1 MTERLFDRDSHLQ
14 KFTAEVI
21 SCEAIEEGW
30 KVELDRTAFF
40 PEGGGQKGDTGSLE
54 GIEVW
59 DTQETGDR
67 IFHYTRGPLE
77 PGSAIQGAIDFEKR
91 FSRMQHH
98 SGEHIVSG
106 LVHRF
111 FGYHNVG
118 FHLGDGPVTMDFSGP
133 LNEEE
138 LRRVELEANR
148 AVAANLQVKVSYP
161 EKEVL
166 AQMEYRSKIEI
177 EGQIRLITIPGY
189 DVCACCAPHVSLTG
203 EIGSIKLTGSARY
216 KGGTRV
222 SMLCGLRALE
232 DNNLKEKNVAEISA
246 LLSAKP
252 EEVAIAVKRLL
263 AELQEKKERI
273 AGLQEQLLIQKLE
286 QIPMGQKTVC
296 LFQPGLDTIAMRN
309 FVNAGAEKCTGI
321 CGVFAGDDESG
332 YQYILGSRTQ
342 DVREF
347 AKEFNLVF
355 HGKGGGKPEMVQGY
369 VRGSRTAIENYIS
382 R

>member
-1 MTERLFDRDSHLQ
+1 M
-14 KFTAEVI
+14 
-21 SCEAIEEGW
+21 
-30 KVELDRTAFF
+30 
-40 PEGGGQKGDTGSLE
+40 
-54 GIEVW
+54 
-59 DTQETGDR
+59 
-67 IFHYTRGPLE
+67 
-77 PGSAIQGAIDFEKR
+77 
-91 FSRMQHH
+91 
-98 SGEHIVSG
+98 
-106 LVHRF
+106 
-111 FGYHNVG
+111 
-118 FHLGDGPVTMDFSGP
+118 
-133 LNEEE
+133 
-138 LRRVELEANR
+138 
-148 AVAANLQVKVSYP
+148 
-161 EKEVL
+161 
-166 AQMEYRSKIEI
+166 
-177 EGQIRLITIPGY
+177 ITIPGY